1 MEFKANVNLYT
12 KPGNLKAFAS
22 LSIDEAFVIR
32 SLTVRESENGLF
44 VSMPSYK
51 QGGEYRDVCF
61 PLSKELRDEINKVVI
76 DEYKQELVNF
86 QNRLNGQGTDEK
98 QSNGSKQKS
107 SKVQKNAKGQKEN
120 DMQDIQQE
128 QDEQTGDSPVM
139 GM

>member
-1 MEFKANVNLYT
+1 MELKANVNLYT

-32 SLTVRESENGLF
+32 NLTVRESENGLF

-51 QGGEYRDVCF
+51 QGGEYKDVCY

-76 DEYKQELVNF
+76 DEYKQELINF
-86 QNRLNGQGTDEK
+86 QERLNGQANEEK
-98 QSNGSKQKS
+98 QSGSKQKS
-107 SKVQKNAKGQKEN
+107 SKTQKAASGQKGN
-120 DMQDIQQE
+120 TQQSSGPE
-128 QDEQTGDSPVM
+128 QDEQTEEGPEM